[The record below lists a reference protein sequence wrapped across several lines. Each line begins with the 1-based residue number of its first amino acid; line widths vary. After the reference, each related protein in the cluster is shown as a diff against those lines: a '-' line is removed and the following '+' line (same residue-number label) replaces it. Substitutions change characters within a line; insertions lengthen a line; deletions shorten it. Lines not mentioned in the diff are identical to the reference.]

1 MRNNSVDVKDDVVKE
16 ALASGL
22 DLRDYSKQIENEL
35 ETVEAASIRDY
46 IEESGNIASLHN
58 QIATCDNILGRMEN
72 LLLSFQVHTNLKMK
86 KSPN

>member
-1 MRNNSVDVKDDVVKE
+1 MSSKKPWY
-16 ALASGL
+16 SGL

-46 IEESGNIASLHN
+46 IEESGNIASLRN
-58 QIATCDNILGRMEN
+58 QIATCDNMLGRMEN